1 MTYIGYKFQLEYNEL
16 PESEQEEIKA
26 WALQLLFD
34 LYMNES
40 KFTEELYDGV
50 GWTEDV
56 KVFLRYNANKAL
68 QNLGFDPIFPDTSE
82 DVNPIIMNGISTSS
96 STMDFFSSVG
106 NSYLLGDAESMEDED
121 YDF

>member
-1 MTYIGYKFQLEYNEL
+1 
-16 PESEQEEIKA
+16 
-26 WALQLLFD
+26 
-34 LYMNES
+34 MNEC
-40 KFTEELYDGV
+40 KFTEDIYDEI

-68 QNLGFDPIFPDTSE
+68 QNLGFEPIFPDTSE

-96 STMDFFSSVG
+96 STMDFFSAVG
-106 NSYLLGDAESMEDED
+106 NSYLLGDAEAMEDDD